1 MCSFL
6 HFEGLIPLYIAGSVD
21 HGSGF
26 SHVKGD
32 YTVDNITKIEV
43 TGCNSS
49 ELIFLNS
56 TDTL

>member
-21 HGSGF
+21 HGSRI
-26 SHVKGD
+26 HRVAGD

-43 TGCNSS
+43 TGCDSS